1 MTDAACGSVLAQID
15 DAARLAEVEEPVK
28 VTWGFVDAVCGNGR
42 LSAISLRQQANRSV
56 FEATSGQFA

>member
-1 MTDAACGSVLAQID
+1 VLAQI

-28 VTWGFVDAVCGNGR
+28 VTWSFVDAVSGNGR
-42 LSAISLRQQANRSV
+42 LSAISLRQQANRSA